1 MPSKRKSNTSSGSGG
16 VKKLKPAHSESEFND
31 FYSSTLKLIH
41 ELKDEDEDRLLVTP
55 FVKLPSKKLYPDY
68 YTVINNPIT
77 VSDIQRKH
85 SKGKYSLTNFEEFL
99 ADFKL
104 LHDNAIAY
112 NDPDSWIAQDAKKIY
127 EFVKQ
132 QVEQF
137 SSSEPADLS
146 AVVPASTEK
155 EGNEGSSS
163 EITLD
168 KLYELCIETI
178 EELINHEFPEIG
190 VISGPFIEDIDR
202 KEYPDYF
209 KIVEHPTSFNRVLGQ
224 LKKRKLFSSKN
235 SMSENLSAFHDAT
248 SLIFSNAQ
256 LYNDPSSLIHQDS
269 IRLNDLFE
277 EKYSTLKSPV
287 EGTAPKTSNK
297 IKLKLKTKKDDSPSV
312 KKENTSK
319 IKLNLKL
326 NSATEQKPNET
337 SKRGRKKKKPLE
349 PEPAVKTDV
358 EADETVDTSAPV
370 LDNQQSSAAVEQA
383 QPDSDINQHGH
394 TIEDKDQTEQKIS
407 YSSGDE
413 VNAMG
418 KTDLLLAKNEVY
430 IQAAGLSSSM
440 SKLNQI
446 TQQFIHQTQQQKSY
460 QPSRSDTIKRALFPT
475 HSEQPTI
482 TFFDYN
488 FPATGYSSQAYSL
501 ALPSEAAPF
510 ITFKVS
516 LHHILREIKSGESIS
531 GQGLASLNSEDEFQ
545 CKLYVNDEEVTSG
558 GELSGDSLLTVSYDL
573 KLNYGLNLINFECNV
588 SPNIGKKIKKNLEK
602 PESDEIAGRYTRHQ
616 FQQMKMTWDVEKFSL
631 AVIYT
636 GL

>member
-16 VKKLKPAHSESEFND
+16 AKKQKPAHSESEFND

-77 VSDIQRKH
+77 VSDIQKKH
-85 SKGKYSLTNFEEFL
+85 QKGKYSSTNFEEFL

-127 EFVKQ
+127 EFVKH

-137 SSSEPADLS
+137 SLSEPADS
-146 AVVPASTEK
+146 AVVPAGTEK
-155 EGNEGSSS
+155 EESSLS

-209 KIVEHPTSFNRVLGQ
+209 KIVEHPTSFKKVLSQ
-224 LKKRKLFSSKN
+224 LKKKKLFSSKS
-235 SMSENLSAFHDAT
+235 SMSDNLSAFHDAT

-277 EKYSTLKSPV
+277 EKYSKLRSAV
-287 EGTAPKTSNK
+287 EETAPKTLNK

-319 IKLNLKL
+319 LKLNLKL
-326 NSATEQKPNET
+326 SSATDQKPNET

-358 EADETVDTSAPV
+358 EADETADTSAQA
-370 LDNQQSSAAVEQA
+370 LDNQQSSAAVEQT
-383 QPDSDINQHGH
+383 QPDNNIDQQGQS
-394 TIEDKDQTEQKIS
+394 IEENDQTEQKIS
-407 YSSGDE
+407 YSGGDE

-418 KTDLLLAKNEVY
+418 KTNTLLAKNEVY

-446 TQQFIHQTQQQKSY
+446 TQQFNHQTQQQKTY
-460 QPSRSDTIKRALFPT
+460 QPSRTDIIKRALFPT
-475 HSEQPTI
+475 HSEQPAI

-501 ALPSEAAPF
+501 TLPLEAAPF
-510 ITFKVS
+510 ITFKIS

-558 GELSGDSLLTVSYDL
+558 GELSGDSLLNVLYDL
-573 KLNYGLNLINFECNV
+573 KLNYGLNLINFECHV
-588 SPNIGKKIKKNLEK
+588 SPNIGKRIKKNLDK

>member
-1 MPSKRKSNTSSGSGG
+1 MPSKRKSNTSSSSG
-16 VKKLKPAHSESEFND
+16 VAKKQKPLHTQSEFNE
-31 FYSSTLKLIH
+31 FYSSTLNLIH

-68 YTVINNPIT
+68 YTVINDPIT
-77 VSDIQRKH
+77 VGDIQKKYL
-85 SKGKYSLTNFEEFL
+85 KGKYSLTDLEEFL

-132 QVEQF
+132 QAEQF
-137 SSSEPADLS
+137 SMSEPAHQEI
-146 AVVPASTEK
+146 VPSSTTGE
-155 EGNEGSSS
+155 ESSLP

-168 KLYELCIETI
+168 KLYTLCIEII

-209 KIVEHPTSFNRVLGQ
+209 KIVEHPTSFNKVLGQ
-224 LKKRKLFSSKN
+224 LKKKKLFSSK
-235 SMSENLSAFHDAT
+235 SSISENLSAFHDAT

-277 EKYSTLKSPV
+277 EKYSSLKSAV
-287 EGTAPKTSNK
+287 EGTAPKTLSK
-297 IKLKLKTKKDDSPSV
+297 IKLKLKTKKDDSPST

-319 IKLNLKL
+319 LKLNLKL
-326 NSATEQKPNET
+326 NPANEQKPNET
-337 SKRGRKKKKPLE
+337 SKRGRKKKKPLD
-349 PEPAVKTDV
+349 PEPTVKTDV
-358 EADETVDTSAPV
+358 EADETADTSAHA
-370 LDNQQSSAAVEQA
+370 LDNQQTSTTIEQA
-383 QPDSDINQHGH
+383 QPDNNFDQQGH
-394 TIEDKDQTEQKIS
+394 VIEENDQPDQKFA

-418 KTDLLLAKNEVY
+418 KTSSLLAKDEVY
-430 IQAAGLSSSM
+430 IQAAGLSSSI

-460 QPSRSDTIKRALFPT
+460 QPSRADTIKRALFPA
-475 HSEQPTI
+475 HSEQPAV

-488 FPATGYSSQAYSL
+488 FPATGYSSQVYSVT
-501 ALPSEAAPF
+501 LPLEAAPF
-510 ITFKVS
+510 ITFKIS
-516 LHHILREIKSGESIS
+516 LHHILRQIKSGESIS

-558 GELSGDSLLTVSYDL
+558 GDLSGDSLLNVLYDL
-573 KLNYGLNLINFECNV
+573 KLNYGLNLINFECHV
-588 SPNIGKKIKKNLEK
+588 SPNIGKRIKRRLDK
-602 PESDEIAGRYTRHQ
+602 PESDEVAGRYTRHQ